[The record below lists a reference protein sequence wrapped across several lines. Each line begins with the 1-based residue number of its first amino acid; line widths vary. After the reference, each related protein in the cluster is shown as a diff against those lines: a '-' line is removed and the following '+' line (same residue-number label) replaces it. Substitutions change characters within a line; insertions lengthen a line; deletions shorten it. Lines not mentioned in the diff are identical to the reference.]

1 MNQST
6 LSAVLNSTNHTIE
19 TIEFGIDRT
28 TTIGF
33 EKPVSTSKDNLEII
47 QLAYYQVGKL
57 LISLLLTEHPDIL
70 VTYLW
75 PRRLNIRAL
84 QINKNLQ
91 TYFFQFAHRS
101 QLEERLIGCYAGKAA
116 EVLFLENYSAE
127 INLSDLGI
135 EDIEFAQNLICLM
148 VDHWYLYSKTIAIQ
162 NNVKLLTNFNEKE
175 YFGQTDKTDL
185 LNTFSTKTEIN
196 LSSEVDEFTNAFNV
210 RETETLAQQQA
221 QSFLPSSIWQAQV
234 ATEFEFSTRVFSD
247 LYRIYLP
254 DPQQV

>member
-1 MNQST
+1 MQFLVELDGVQGRNGVVVIGATNRPETLDPAVLRPGRFDRVLELGLPNAEKRGEIFNLYSQNLGTDKSINWDYFIGRTVGYSAADIASIMNQST

-101 QLEERLIGCYAGKAA
+101 QLEERLIGCYAGKCCRSFILRK
-116 EVLFLENYSAE
+116 LF
-127 INLSDLGI
+127 
-135 EDIEFAQNLICLM
+135 C
-148 VDHWYLYSKTIAIQ
+148 
-162 NNVKLLTNFNEKE
+162 
-175 YFGQTDKTDL
+175 
-185 LNTFSTKTEIN
+185 
-196 LSSEVDEFTNAFNV
+196 
-210 RETETLAQQQA
+210 
-221 QSFLPSSIWQAQV
+221 
-234 ATEFEFSTRVFSD
+234 
-247 LYRIYLP
+247 
-254 DPQQV
+254 